1 MNPRFPYWLEVL
13 NALSPLFTFL
23 GTVVIGGFAA
33 YFARGQ
39 WRTNE
44 DKLRLDLYDR
54 RLAVYEAAMRF
65 LIDLT
70 ATGKVDAASMHQY
83 LVATRQATFLFDDD
97 AIPEYLR
104 SLASEAQKLN
114 AVAGPVR
121 PPVAGTPAGSAHG
134 DAPEAVW
141 KLLDWFLQQEN
152 VVGEKFAPY
161 LRLRA

>member
-1 MNPRFPYWLEVL
+1 MNPQFPYWLEAL

-23 GTVVIGGFAA
+23 GTVVIGGIAA

-54 RLAVYEAAMRF
+54 RLAVYEAAMKF
-65 LIDLT
+65 LVDLS
-70 ATGKVDAASMHQY
+70 ATGKVDASSMHQY
-83 LVATRQATFLFDDD
+83 LVATRQASFLFEDDT
-97 AIPEYLR
+97 IPAYLR
-104 SLASEAQKLN
+104 NLASEAQKLN
-114 AVAGPVR
+114 AMAGPVR
-121 PPVAGTPAGSAHG
+121 TSAVDWPTSSAHV
-134 DAPEAVW
+134 DTPEAVW
-141 KLLDWFLQQEN
+141 KLLDWFLQQEK

>member
-1 MNPRFPYWLEVL
+1 MDPHFPYWLNVL

-54 RLAVYEAAMRF
+54 RLAVYEAAMKF
-65 LIDLT
+65 LVDLT
-70 ATGKVDAASMHQY
+70 ATGKVEPSSMHQY
-83 LVATRQATFLFDDD
+83 LVATRQATFLFEDD
-97 AIPEYLR
+97 AIPAYLR
-104 SLASEAQKLN
+104 TLASEAQKLN
-114 AVAGPVR
+114 EVAGPMRSTAADVQ
-121 PPVAGTPAGSAHG
+121 AGTAHG
-134 DAPEAVW
+134 NAPEAVW
-141 KLLDWFLQQEN
+141 ELLDWFLQQEN